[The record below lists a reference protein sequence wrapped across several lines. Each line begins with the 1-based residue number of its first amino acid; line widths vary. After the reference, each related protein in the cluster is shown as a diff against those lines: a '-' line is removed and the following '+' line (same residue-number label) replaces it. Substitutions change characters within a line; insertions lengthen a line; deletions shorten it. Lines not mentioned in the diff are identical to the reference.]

1 MFLSFF
7 WPCCFWAPSMLFS
20 AQAAWL
26 PQSPQEVQSGAG
38 WDTHLNPR
46 DALLLIN
53 FRVFGCPL
61 CQRGLGCTRSLRIDR
76 LMAQCRNHV
85 FQTKT
90 QQLGGHLAYP
100 PAGLYS
106 GASGWYLQDMARLT
120 NSNGTFLYVFGIMG
134 QTDKASSS
142 GVASFE
148 QADHPSSPVH
158 LDLVESWQHLATLK
172 RQSKD
177 IQGTSETQHW
187 STVLVASEKRS
198 SMCLLNAQNIIK
210 HQCQRAEKCLI
221 KIRFFLEREP
231 GSETRPSKSKNARK
245 SRKQAKTK
253 ENAKL
258 HH

>member
-1 MFLSFF
+1 
-7 WPCCFWAPSMLFS
+7 
-20 AQAAWL
+20 
-26 PQSPQEVQSGAG
+26 
-38 WDTHLNPR
+38 
-46 DALLLIN
+46 
-53 FRVFGCPL
+53 
-61 CQRGLGCTRSLRIDR
+61 
-76 LMAQCRNHV
+76 
-85 FQTKT
+85 
-90 QQLGGHLAYP
+90 
-100 PAGLYS
+100 
-106 GASGWYLQDMARLT
+106 
-120 NSNGTFLYVFGIMG
+120 MG

-187 STVLVASEKRS
+187 STVLVASEKRP

-231 GSETRPSKSKNARK
+231 GSETRPSESERKNKSETSENKRKCQATPLTQAKWSRGFCHGCQPAKDVQAPSVSSLRKHTELQENPTHRTWITRSRKVPLARK
-245 SRKQAKTK
+245 CESWG
-253 ENAKL
+253 
-258 HH
+258 

>member
-1 MFLSFF
+1 
-7 WPCCFWAPSMLFS
+7 
-20 AQAAWL
+20 
-26 PQSPQEVQSGAG
+26 
-38 WDTHLNPR
+38 
-46 DALLLIN
+46 
-53 FRVFGCPL
+53 
-61 CQRGLGCTRSLRIDR
+61 
-76 LMAQCRNHV
+76 
-85 FQTKT
+85 
-90 QQLGGHLAYP
+90 
-100 PAGLYS
+100 
-106 GASGWYLQDMARLT
+106 
-120 NSNGTFLYVFGIMG
+120 MG

-187 STVLVASEKRS
+187 STVLVASEKRP
-198 SMCLLNAQNIIK
+198 SMCLLNAQNKTSSNINAKELRSVSSRSGSFSKGSLVRK
-210 HQCQRAEKCLI
+210 HDRQNQ
-221 KIRFFLEREP
+221 
-231 GSETRPSKSKNARK
+231 NARI